1 MFITIVATIIV
12 ILYIEAIIYFII
24 KYGGFKEWW
33 NGTTTPEEANKQKN
47 NSNNNVCYRKNC
59 NSRCY
64 FDNPQAKANCEF
76 DDHSVSPI
84 FDKQETKTSF
94 KSVTPAL
101 ETEEK
106 YIENETKDKTLCQ
119 TI

>member
-1 MFITIVATIIV
+1 MLITIAITVIV
-12 ILYIEAIIYFII
+12 TLYIEAMIYFII

-33 NGTTTPEEANKQKN
+33 HGTTTPEETNKQKN
-47 NSNNNVCYRKNC
+47 NSNSNVCYRKNC

-64 FDNPQAKANCEF
+64 FDSSQTKVNYEF

-84 FDKQETKTSF
+84 FGKQETKTSF

-106 YIENETKDKTLCQ
+106 YIENETEDKTLCQ